1 MNPFALMFL
10 GNTLFDWA
18 IVLTIASL
26 LSALLVLARHAAVQR
41 LRARFGRHGDGH
53 FGWLPD
59 MIEQTRYPFLVVV
72 ALLVAMQ
79 YLELPVRPARILD
92 RATIVVFLLQGA
104 LWGNRAI
111 TLWSSLSLSQG
122 KLADADGVMSMAIIG
137 FIART
142 ALWSILCLMILDNLG
157 VNITALVASLGI
169 GGIAVALAL
178 QNVLGDVFASLS
190 IVLDKPFVIGD
201 FIIVDNI
208 MGTVEF
214 VGLKTTRLRSLG
226 GEQIVFSNTDLLG
239 SRIRNYKRMFERR
252 VVVGLG
258 VTYDTPRSKLEQIPG
273 AVRRII
279 ESAGKTRFDR
289 AHFRSYG
296 DFALQFEI
304 VYYVLDPDYNRYM
317 DIQQYINLELY
328 DWFSAAG
335 IEFAFPTSTVH
346 LRQTAASRQEAA

>member
-1 MNPFALMFL
+1 MNPFAFTFL
-10 GNTLFDWA
+10 GSSLVDWA
-18 IVLTIASL
+18 IALTIALL
-26 LSALLVLARHAAVQR
+26 LSAMLILARHAAVRR
-41 LRARFGRHGDGH
+41 LRAVFGAGSDSH
-53 FGWLPD
+53 FAWLPD
-59 MIEQTRYPFLVVV
+59 MIEQTSYPFLVLV
-72 ALLVAMQ
+72 AVLVAMQ
-79 YLELPVRPARILD
+79 YLELPARPDRILD
-92 RATIVVFLLQGA
+92 RVTMVIFLLQAA

-111 TLWSSLSLSQG
+111 TLWLAHTLSKGRVSH
-122 KLADADGVMSMAIIG
+122 AEGVMSMAIVG

-201 FIIVDNI
+201 FIIVDDI
-208 MGTVEF
+208 LGTVEY
-214 VGLKTTRLRSLG
+214 VGLKTTRLRSLS

-252 VVVGLG
+252 VVFSLG
-258 VTYDTPRSKLEQIPG
+258 VTYDTPRAKLEQIPV

-279 ESAGKTRFDR
+279 EATERTRFDR
-289 AHFRSYG
+289 AHFHKYG
-296 DFALQFEI
+296 DFALQFEV
-304 VYYVLDPDYNRYM
+304 VYFVLDSDYNRYM
-317 DIQQYINLELY
+317 DIQQHINLELY
-328 DWFSAAG
+328 DWFSAEG

-346 LRQTAASRQEAA
+346 LQQPAAPRREAA